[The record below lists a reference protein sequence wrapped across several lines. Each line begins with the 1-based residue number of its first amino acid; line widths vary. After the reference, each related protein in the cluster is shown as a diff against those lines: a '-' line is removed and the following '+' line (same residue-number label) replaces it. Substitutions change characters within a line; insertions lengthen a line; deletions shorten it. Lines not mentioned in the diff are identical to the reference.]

1 MIAGALR
8 PSARLRQLLARATCI
23 LADPSIPDAYP
34 DDVLSDVAGEQWPF
48 ERAQFRLECGQWL
61 RRQRRINQ
69 AKETL
74 SAAHDAFSAVGARP
88 WADQAAAELRAC
100 GISVRGAVTSASG
113 LSALTPQQRE
123 IIELAAQGLS
133 NREIAQR
140 LVLSPR
146 TVASHLHR
154 SFPKLGVSGRRQ
166 LHALVAAAS
175 NAGLTDDLA
184 GLDSRMLRPSGRRCG
199 LRQAPCPAATA
210 SARGCCRARKRRHP
224 SAWPRRAATP
234 GGRVWSSSGT
244 MYQLGVVRHAA
255 PGALCRNRSAAGAN
269 WVAQTTR
276 CSSSGTSPATQT
288 TPDGSSQ
295 ARPSAISMCWK
306 TGVTGNLSCWPCDVS
321 ASSGA
326 SAAM

>member
-1 MIAGALR
+1 M
-8 PSARLRQLLARATCI
+8 
-23 LADPSIPDAYP
+23 
-34 DDVLSDVAGEQWPF
+34 LSDAAGEQWPF
-48 ERAQFRLECGQWL
+48 ERAQFSLEYGQWL

-100 GISVRGAVTSASG
+100 GISVHGAVTSASG

-166 LHALVAAAS
+166 LHALVAAA
-175 NAGLTDDLA
+175 N
-184 GLDSRMLRPSGRRCG
+184 
-199 LRQAPCPAATA
+199 
-210 SARGCCRARKRRHP
+210 KRR
-224 SAWPRRAATP
+224 
-234 GGRVWSSSGT
+234 
-244 MYQLGVVRHAA
+244 
-255 PGALCRNRSAAGAN
+255 
-269 WVAQTTR
+269 
-276 CSSSGTSPATQT
+276 
-288 TPDGSSQ
+288 PDG
-295 ARPSAISMCWK
+295 
-306 TGVTGNLSCWPCDVS
+306 
-321 ASSGA
+321 
-326 SAAM
+326 